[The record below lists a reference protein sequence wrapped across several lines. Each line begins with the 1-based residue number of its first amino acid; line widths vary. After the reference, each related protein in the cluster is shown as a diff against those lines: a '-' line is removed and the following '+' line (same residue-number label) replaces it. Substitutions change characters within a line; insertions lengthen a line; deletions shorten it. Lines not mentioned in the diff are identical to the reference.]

1 MLEKPGHGCSGVAH
15 LQVAGGAEGGNRKL
29 PQPFGQNLTAADE
42 VASIQPLEIQVLGL
56 QQFGNIGAAELQGHT
71 GGEGE
76 GGGRDIA
83 AAGLQ
88 GDAGALQLQFQE
100 HIQLGDG

>member
-1 MLEKPGHGCSGVAH
+1 MLKKPGHGRSGVTH

-29 PQPFGQNLTAADE
+29 PKPFGQYLSAADE
-42 VASIQPLEIQVLGL
+42 AAFIQPLIIQVLGL
-56 QQFGNIGAAELQGHT
+56 QQFGNIGAAELQGHA

-83 AAGLQ
+83 GAGLQ
-88 GDAGALQLQFQE
+88 GDAGSLQLQFQE